1 MHMSHIAS
9 GFRSTNHDS
18 SWRQKEPEERSLE
31 IYDVHDGRAQRC
43 RETFKQIM
51 MDASVLHWKNLANFS
66 ILNQSV
72 YVYDHGSRSAEKP
85 GREIEWPIVWLLSAF
100 PRKHIFVP
108 QGILETNHM
117 NTDATRF
124 TRRVGRGM
132 GSSQG

>member
-1 MHMSHIAS
+1 
-9 GFRSTNHDS
+9 
-18 SWRQKEPEERSLE
+18 
-31 IYDVHDGRAQRC
+31 
-43 RETFKQIM
+43 M

-66 ILNQSV
+66 TPEQSV

-117 NTDATRF
+117 NTDAIRF
-124 TRRVGRGM
+124 TRRVGRGH
-132 GSSQG
+132 GLFARIAHFFQAFISRYVVLRVAPTGIRHATLTATRRRR